1 MEVGSERYDLTAE
14 TVSDFSDS
22 VYRLALSYTG
32 NREDAEDVCQEVF
45 FRLFRKKPHLE
56 SKEHCRNWLFKVTAN
71 CAKTLLSSA
80 HHRNNTPLDSIVEQG
95 EEDTYDD
102 GIVYNAV
109 MSLPPKQRLCIH
121 LFYYEELSLKD
132 ISHVTGLGVN
142 TVKSHLQRAKL
153 KLKDLLKGEF
163 GDEF

>member
-1 MEVGSERYDLTAE
+1 MEVGSERYDLTAQ
-14 TVSDFSDS
+14 TVSDFSDA

-45 FRLFRKKPHLE
+45 FRLFRKQPHLE
-56 SKEHCRNWLFKVTAN
+56 SKEHCRNWLFKATAN
-71 CAKTLLSSA
+71 CAKTPLTSA
-80 HHRNNTPLDSIVEQG
+80 HHRHSAPLDAAAEQG
-95 EEDTYDD
+95 CEDTYDD
-102 GIVYNAV
+102 GVVYGAV

-121 LFYYEELSLKD
+121 LFYYEDLSLND
-132 ISHVTGLGVN
+132 ISRVTGLGVN

>member
-1 MEVGSERYDLTAE
+1 MEVGSERYDLTAQ
-14 TVSDFSDS
+14 TVSDFSDA

-45 FRLFRKKPHLE
+45 FRLFRKKPKLS

-71 CAKTLLSSA
+71 CAKTLLTSA
-80 HHRNNTPLDSIVEQG
+80 HRRHGAPLDSAAEQG
-95 EEDTYDD
+95 GEDTYDD
-102 GIVYNAV
+102 GVVYSAV
-109 MSLPPKQRLCIH
+109 MSLPAKQRLCIH
-121 LFYYEELSLKD
+121 LFYYEELSIND
-132 ISHVTGLGVN
+132 ISRVTGLGVN
-142 TVKSHLQRAKL
+142 TVKSHLQRARL